1 METFVI
7 KASRENLKNV
17 PTMIGVYIFAKNNK
31 PIYIGKSIN
40 LKARLISHF
49 ESAKVDVKSAG
60 YVDNADTISYILV
73 DSEFKSLVLESQLIQ
88 KHKPKYN
95 VRWMDDKSYLYIK
108 LTKKDELPKFFI
120 TRREHEKGAI
130 YFGPFP
136 SVRIASNLL
145 REIRK
150 VFPFC
155 TQKKITK
162 SPCFYAKIKQ
172 CYPCPNVIS
181 QVTDEK
187 EKAGLKKEYKN
198 NIRQV
203 VKVLSGQVDL
213 VVKHLYSKI
222 EELTEQQNFEEA
234 IKYRDRLYR
243 LEGIVFRRS
252 FDSEEDEYNVSDKR
266 IKALKQ
272 LLIQYYP
279 AIDSLRRI
287 ECFDMSNFAFKQA
300 TASMVVFTDGLS
312 DKKEYKRFKIKN
324 EKLQSDF
331 EMIDEVIRRRLKNN
345 WEKPNLMVIDGGR
358 PQVRTVMKILKGIN
372 SDIKLI
378 GIAKR
383 PDRIIIGDQNLPTVR
398 PRHDHPGF
406 RLIQSLRDESHRF
419 AKKYH
424 VFLRNKKM
432 L

>member
-1 METFVI
+1 MEKYVI
-7 KASRENLKNV
+7 KATRDNLKNV
-17 PTMIGVYIFAKNNK
+17 PTMIGVYIFAHKGK

-49 ESAKVDVKSAG
+49 ESAKVDAKSAG
-60 YVDNADTISYILV
+60 YVENADAISYILV

-108 LTKKDELPKFFI
+108 LTKKDEFPKFFI
-120 TRREHEKGAI
+120 TRREHEKGVL

-172 CYPCPNVIS
+172 CYPCPNVVS
-181 QVTDEK
+181 QITDKK
-187 EKAGLKKEYKN
+187 ERDTLKKEYRH

-203 VKVLSGQVDL
+203 IKVLSGKVDL
-213 VVKHLYSKI
+213 VVKQLYEKI
-222 EELTEQQNFEEA
+222 EELTQKQNYEEA
-234 IKYRDRLYR
+234 IWYRDRLYR
-243 LEGIVFRRS
+243 LEGIIFRRS
-252 FDSEEDEYNVSDKR
+252 FDSDQDEYNVSDKR

-272 LLIQYYP
+272 LLSLYYP
-279 AIDSLRRI
+279 DVVSLSRI

-331 EMIDEVIRRRLKNN
+331 EMIDEVIRRRLKNS
-345 WEKPNLMVIDGGR
+345 WQKPDLMVIDGGK
-358 PQVRTVMKILKGIN
+358 PQVRTVIKILKETG

-383 PDRIIIGDQNLPTVR
+383 PDRIIIGNENLLTVR

-406 RLIQSLRDESHRF
+406 RLIQALRDESHRF

-424 VFLRNKKM
+424 VFLRDKKM